1 MIHHHQKG
9 FMVGF
14 ETETELPIVLDNA
27 EQTGYSIHSSKMG
40 SGMHSN
46 ASKCPCMEMPC
57 CCERGEGVGYGMSGG
72 SGFARGTHMD
82 TGFDRTIGAGMGS
95 KTYRKKGCGTGSMP
109 PPENENEYPLVAS
122 GRFSVKP
129 IPNAPP
135 LERKVGG
142 KKKGMGFK
150 EIQDDL
156 KKFDFNRIKDYVGLA
171 KPKKGMGFDEVR
183 SDLRKFDFNRIKDYV
198 GLAKPPKDLQN
209 AVGKMLNMKQREQ
222 LLDVKPKVVERNQ
235 MQAIRGAGR
244 STRNE
249 IVKKIMKEKGMKMIE
264 ASSYVKK
271 HNLYKK

>member
-1 MIHHHQKG
+1 MYKNAYSQDVANEVLQMNRR
-9 FMVGF
+9 F
-14 ETETELPIVLDNA
+14 LDNA

-57 CCERGEGVGYGMSGG
+57 CCERGEGYGMSGG

-109 PPENENEYPLVAS
+109 PPENESEYPLIAS
-122 GRFSVKP
+122 GRFAVKP

-142 KKKGMGFK
+142 KKKGMGLK

-171 KPKKGMGFDEVR
+171 KPKKGKGLGELK
-183 SDLRKFDFNRIKDYV
+183 SDLKKFDFNRIKDYV
-198 GLAKPPKDLQN
+198 GLAKP
-209 AVGKMLNMKQREQ
+209 KMLNMKQREQ
-222 LLDVKPKVVERNQ
+222 LPINPQVVERNQ

-249 IVKKIMKEKGMKMIE
+249 IVKKVMKEKGMKMIE